1 MGTVTYSGTDNL
13 TATTYTAGE
22 AWWRCADAR
31 IVEAYSFAACF
42 EAIGVVRAHDRRRLA
57 LAAHDSPRAGTTA
70 VSVASSTPA
79 CHDIRSAVVGL
90 DRPNL

>member
-42 EAIGVVRAHDRRRLA
+42 EAIGVVRAHDRRRLPGSA
-57 LAAHDSPRAGTTA
+57 RFAACGDHRGIRR
-70 VSVASSTPA
+70 VVHSSLP
-79 CHDIRSAVVGL
+79 
-90 DRPNL
+90 